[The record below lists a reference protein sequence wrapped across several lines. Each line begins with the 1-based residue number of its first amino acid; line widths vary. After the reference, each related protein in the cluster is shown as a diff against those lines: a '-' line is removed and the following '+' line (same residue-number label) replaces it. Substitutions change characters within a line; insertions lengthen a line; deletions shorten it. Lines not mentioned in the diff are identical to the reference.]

1 MGSGIKMSSKQHCM
15 SLMIWVLVSNPG
27 KESSRCGSH
36 IPPLSQLL
44 SGRSGAD
51 GARTNLASRMAGSI
65 MKIASKDGM

>member
-1 MGSGIKMSSKQHCM
+1 
-15 SLMIWVLVSNPG
+15 MIWVLVSNPG

-36 IPPLSQLL
+36 IPPWSQLL